1 MTRSAACRCLIF
13 VRCAVYS
20 ELRLCVDVLGV
31 VCAVWGLSL
40 FAGTKRETLWD
51 RDNIVGLLLI
61 GIALSTHG
69 GLDTILRS
77 SSHATLSGYVLGW
90 SRSSGKVASASGWIW
105 LYDLGYPIGKDLG
118 DAPAGRAVYI
128 PANRSVPDA
137 AWNTD
142 EVWLLRTTY
151 RTRDLQAVRIEG
163 EPVPLAKA
171 SGMRTWTWQ
180 SSDPLLRPAVEAA
193 IGIALML
200 AAAIGLL
207 TIRVRLMHRRSTSP
221 IVG

>member
-1 MTRSAACRCLIF
+1 
-13 VRCAVYS
+13 VYS
-20 ELRLCVDVLGV
+20 ELRLCVDALGV

-77 SSHATLSGYVLGW
+77 SSHATFSGYVLGW

-128 PANRSVPDA
+128 PANRNVPDA

-142 EVWLLRTTY
+142 KVWLLRTTY

-163 EPVPLAKA
+163 VPVPLAKA
-171 SGMRTWTWQ
+171 SGMRTWTWE
-180 SSDPLLRPAVEAA
+180 SNEPLLRPAVEAA

-200 AAAIGLL
+200 GAAIGLL
-207 TIRVRLMHRRSTSP
+207 TRRVRLMTSSLHITHCWMTVGDTGETRR
-221 IVG
+221 

>member
-1 MTRSAACRCLIF
+1 M
-13 VRCAVYS
+13 YS
-20 ELRLCVDVLGV
+20 EPRLCVDALGV

-51 RDNIVGLLLI
+51 RDNIVGLLPI
-61 GIALSTHG
+61 GVALSTHG

-77 SSHATLSGYVLGW
+77 SSHATFSGYVLGW

-128 PANRSVPDA
+128 PANRNVPDA

-142 EVWLLRTTY
+142 KVWLLRTTY

-163 EPVPLAKA
+163 EPVPLVKA

-180 SSDPLLRPAVEAA
+180 SNEPLLRPAVEAA

-200 AAAIGLL
+200 GAAIGLL
-207 TIRVRLMHRRSTSP
+207 TRGVRLMHHRSTSP

>member
-1 MTRSAACRCLIF
+1 
-13 VRCAVYS
+13 VYS
-20 ELRLCVDVLGV
+20 ELRLCVDALGV
-31 VCAVWGLSL
+31 VCAVWGISL

-77 SSHATLSGYVLGW
+77 SSHATFSGYVLGW
-90 SRSSGKVASASGWIW
+90 SRSSGMASASGWIW

-128 PANRSVPDA
+128 PANRNVPDA

-142 EVWLLRTTY
+142 KVWLLRTTY

-163 EPVPLAKA
+163 VPVSLAKA

-180 SSDPLLRPAVEAA
+180 SNEPLLRPAVEAA

-200 AAAIGLL
+200 GAAIGLL
-207 TIRVRLMHRRSTSP
+207 TRRVRLMHHRSTTP